1 MQNLPIETSDS
12 QKKDYLNSRIKE
24 WALMAFP
31 WQLKR
36 TSALSLLMRTSAI
49 LAIKVELP
57 MSILIKRDIS
67 EITVFGQ

>member
-1 MQNLPIETSDS
+1 
-12 QKKDYLNSRIKE
+12 
-24 WALMAFP
+24 MAFP

-57 MSILIKRDIS
+57 VSILIKKIFARSLYFYNS
-67 EITVFGQ
+67 EKIPDCVCSRAP

>member
-1 MQNLPIETSDS
+1 
-12 QKKDYLNSRIKE
+12 
-24 WALMAFP
+24 MAFP

-57 MSILIKRDIS
+57 VSILIKRDIR
-67 EITVFGQ
+67 EITVFLQY

>member
-1 MQNLPIETSDS
+1 MACETQN
-12 QKKDYLNSRIKE
+12 KKDYLNSRIKE

-36 TSALSLLMRTSAI
+36 TSALSLLMRTLAI

-57 MSILIKRDIS
+57 VSILLKKDIC
-67 EITVFGQ
+67 ETVVLGQN